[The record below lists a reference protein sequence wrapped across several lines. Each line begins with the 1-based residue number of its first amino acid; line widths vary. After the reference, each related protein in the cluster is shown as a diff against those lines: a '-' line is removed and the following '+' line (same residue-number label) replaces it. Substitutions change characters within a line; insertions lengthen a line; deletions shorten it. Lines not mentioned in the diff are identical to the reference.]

1 MAIRAHDIPHEWPD
15 AVLAQAGTLRDE
27 PTEADKA
34 DRVDLRGL
42 GLVTVDGEDARDF
55 DDAVYCE
62 AEGSGFRVWVAIAN
76 AWRLIID
83 WSQVQVLVGPPLML
97 S

>member
-83 WSQVQVLVGPPLML
+83 WS
-97 S
+97 